1 MHLTDDPTDLR
12 KWAFPGEARV
22 DSGEFLVVF
31 ASGSNLRSAEL
42 DERGYFHTNFRL
54 SSDGEFLALTDR
66 EGNITHQYAP
76 RFPANSGA
84 TFGVPMRRE
93 TLVAAQTPF
102 EYLIPLDSPITA
114 NAALFLVAFSACA
127 SPTNQIHQWAHRE
140 RVPLPVRWLQRMRLI
155 LSPKDH
161 ALHHRHPHVTR
172 YCISSGICNPLLDFV
187 YFFPTLEWMIS
198 KLTGAQPRYDEENTR
213 SQVGGASISDEG

>member
-1 MHLTDDPTDLR
+1 MWGPSAVPFSQVSRIWVFSILKFRRPQRYVAHETLEPRTLLAAEVLISEIAADNHGELTTRIRTSREATFEGDPIAPDWLEIYNASGQSLSLDGMHLTDDPTDLR

-93 TLVAAQTPF
+93 TLVAAQNT
-102 EYLIPLDSPITA
+102 
-114 NAALFLVAFSACA
+114 
-127 SPTNQIHQWAHRE
+127 
-140 RVPLPVRWLQRMRLI
+140 
-155 LSPKDH
+155 
-161 ALHHRHPHVTR
+161 LHTPHVVAATP
-172 YCISSGICNPLLDFV
+172 SGFGSPLLR
-187 YFFPTLEWMIS
+187 S
-198 KLTGAQPRYDEENTR
+198 RRPR
-213 SQVGGASISDEG
+213 